1 MGRAPICYGIRA
13 ALLMGLQTKR
23 LCTQDRCTGGCGHY
37 IFRTRKLRAQK
48 PKQNY
53 SHLDKE
59 VLAIIYGVKKYHQYL
74 FGRHFE
80 IKADHKP
87 LTHIFSETRATPTMA
102 SGRIQR
108 WALTLGG
115 YDYTIKHREG
125 KAHANADGR
134 SRLPLPTAE
143 FNPPRPPR

>member
-1 MGRAPICYGIRA
+1 MPDGTERPVAFA
-13 ALLMGLQTKR
+13 S
-23 LCTQDRCTGGCGHY
+23 
-37 IFRTRKLRAQK
+37 RTLTK

-59 VLAIIYGVKKYHQYL
+59 ALAIIYGVKKYHQYL

-143 FNPPRPPR
+143 FNPLRPAEVVHLMEHLEAFPITFSEIKRWTETD